1 VTVLQLVADVS
12 RRLRGLEIPHAI
24 GGSLASSLWGD
35 FRTTNDADLGIVLDP
50 AKLEKFVQAFED
62 PYLVSRAEVE
72 DALQQSSTYRTVQVL
87 HMDEAFKFDLFL
99 VRPDAYTDSEFSRI
113 REVEVTPGLVLPYLA
128 PENIAL
134 QKLRWYRVGNE
145 VSDRQWND
153 IVRLIEV
160 QGDLLD
166 RAYLRQW
173 ASELGVLDLLEEAL
187 AEAKI
192 Y

>member
-1 VTVLQLVADVS
+1 
-12 RRLRGLEIPHAI
+12 
-24 GGSLASSLWGD
+24 
-35 FRTTNDADLGIVLDP
+35 VLDP